1 MCSLHFPSNESIL
14 NYFLSCSSL
23 SELQFPI
30 SDCPSQDELFQK
42 ASVTEWLRL
51 EGTSGDCLVHHPAQ
65 AGSRGAGCPGPCPSG
80 FSISPMKEMP
90 QPLWATWCST
100 SQNGLA
106 ISAEEAK
113 RNVVGFFPICK
124 ILDSFSFD
132 YLSSPT
138 PWNRTCNLANKDLM
152 TRINPAVSVK
162 ILSESENQVRRAC
175 LSLSVLH
182 EKNHSIWKKKWFH
195 SDSWI
200 YQHLKTFE
208 GKRKHTTYT
217 YISPYP

>member
-90 QPLWATWCST
+90 QPLWATCTGVQPVRMVLLFLQKKPKEMLWVFSLYAKFWTLFLST
-100 SQNGLA
+100 TWVLLLLGTEPVIWQTKTLWQ
-106 ISAEEAK
+106 E
-113 RNVVGFFPICK
+113 
-124 ILDSFSFD
+124 L
-132 YLSSPT
+132 T
-138 PWNRTCNLANKDLM
+138 
-152 TRINPAVSVK
+152 
-162 ILSESENQVRRAC
+162 Q
-175 LSLSVLH
+175 LSL
-182 EKNHSIWKKKWFH
+182 WKSCQKAK
-195 SDSWI
+195 I
-200 YQHLKTFE
+200 
-208 GKRKHTTYT
+208 R
-217 YISPYP
+217 

>member
-1 MCSLHFPSNESIL
+1 MAEAGRYLWRLLSPPPCSGRVTWSRLPRTMSIWIFNISKEGDAITSLGNLH
-14 NYFLSCSSL
+14 
-23 SELQFPI
+23 
-30 SDCPSQDELFQK
+30 
-42 ASVTEWLRL
+42 
-51 EGTSGDCLVHHPAQ
+51 
-65 AGSRGAGCPGPCPSG
+65 
-80 FSISPMKEMP
+80 
-90 QPLWATWCST
+90 WCST

-138 PWNRTCNLANKDLM
+138 PWNRTCNLANKALM

-162 ILSESENQVRRAC
+162 ILSERENQVRRSC

-182 EKNHSIWKKKWFH
+182 EKIHSIWKKNWFH
-195 SDSWI
+195 SDS
-200 YQHLKTFE
+200 
-208 GKRKHTTYT
+208 
-217 YISPYP
+217 